1 MAIVT
6 AGVVAQEPAAEQEA
20 GKPFCQYL
28 ATMLR
33 PQARSSLAADR
44 QQPGRF
50 DRYRAV
56 CFVGADSALQG
67 VGDLERALHEKRAQ
81 LLFVD
86 PLSVSGK
93 IAPQHALRA
102 F

>member
-33 PQARSSLAADR
+33 PQARSPLAADR

-50 DRYRAV
+50 DR
-56 CFVGADSALQG
+56 
-67 VGDLERALHEKRAQ
+67 
-81 LLFVD
+81 
-86 PLSVSGK
+86 
-93 IAPQHALRA
+93 
-102 F
+102 